1 MSSFISYSPRRLI
14 HISHRLHCA
23 GCTLMLLDYNVHV
36 KMTTTRC
43 PLRTLHAMASLR
55 YIGPRISHRGAIGVS
70 VVHLRRLREPCS
82 WRRASHP
89 ANHLDGMLQQRHQ
102 IMNVAKREHRV
113 CRSTGHSNNEQL
125 RVQPS
130 AKTVLSQKLV
140 DKAVT
145 PRQRKRQMLVESR
158 ETRTTR
164 LLVDGTVVS
173 RRDAATTQAPDDR
186 RASGN
191 ANVKSVG
198 RRDTVTTQSNSKRRH
213 PVVKIVV
220 RRRDAA
226 TTQTRAGTPCSG
238 STEYCVDAGGECT
251 QWRSA
256 SKCHEGRKTHRW
268 SNVGSGKE
276 HAVPQ
281 QKEGQA
287 ALETRVG
294 ILDGAVNARW
304 VDGTLQRCKRPVLR
318 GTSVNA
324 GGTATPWVSHRG
336 YGRRP
341 GGALV
346 DGTVLRA
353 VERGHCKM
361 RASRRSG
368 ANLARHGG
376 AHVLARRREQAGRS
390 DDSPERKRKGWIQNA
405 DTSHI
410 EIEFKGAAGQ
420 RNLVICCNLSVK
432 SKGSSFMLRAQR
444 TSVTGNEIQGMK
456 SPAMLGHEIENTAGD
471 EHLKLWHSTIGEVR
485 VDDSA
490 SNHARIINESCFD
503 SERCFAVFPSRIDSQ
518 L

>member
-1 MSSFISYSPRRLI
+1 
-14 HISHRLHCA
+14 
-23 GCTLMLLDYNVHV
+23 
-36 KMTTTRC
+36 
-43 PLRTLHAMASLR
+43 
-55 YIGPRISHRGAIGVS
+55 
-70 VVHLRRLREPCS
+70 
-82 WRRASHP
+82 
-89 ANHLDGMLQQRHQ
+89 MLQQRHQ

-226 TTQTRAGTPCSG
+226 TTQTR
-238 STEYCVDAGGECT
+238 
-251 QWRSA
+251 
-256 SKCHEGRKTHRW
+256 
-268 SNVGSGKE
+268 
-276 HAVPQ
+276 
-281 QKEGQA
+281 
-287 ALETRVG
+287 ETRVG

-324 GGTATPWVSHRG
+324 GDAAA
-336 YGRRP
+336 RP
-341 GGALV
+341 GGALILV

-471 EHLKLWHSTIGEVR
+471 EHLKLWHSTII
-485 VDDSA
+485 DDGKKLKVM
-490 SNHARIINESCFD
+490 NETIQT
-503 SERCFAVFPSRIDSQ
+503 EI
-518 L
+518 